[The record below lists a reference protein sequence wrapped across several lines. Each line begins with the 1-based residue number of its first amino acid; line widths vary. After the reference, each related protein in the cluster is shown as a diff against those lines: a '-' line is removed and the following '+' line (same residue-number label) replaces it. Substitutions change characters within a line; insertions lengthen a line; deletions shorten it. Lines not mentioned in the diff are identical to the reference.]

1 MAHEGSVMTACLVR
15 LEAGQL
21 VAERWQQRHR
31 DTMIHQP
38 AAALAKLLAGE
49 AVWMRA
55 TGNQWTQLQEL
66 WAERQNRDISKT
78 ADQG

>member
-38 AAALAKLLAGE
+38 AAVLAKLLAGE

-55 TGNQWTQLQEL
+55 TGNQWMTLQEL
-66 WAERQNRDISKT
+66 WAERQKEKENK
-78 ADQG
+78 